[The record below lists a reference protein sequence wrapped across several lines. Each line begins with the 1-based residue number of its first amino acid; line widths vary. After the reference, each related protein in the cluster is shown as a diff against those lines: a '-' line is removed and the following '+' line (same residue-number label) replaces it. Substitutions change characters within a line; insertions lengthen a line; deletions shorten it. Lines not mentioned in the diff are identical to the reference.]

1 MSITC
6 RARASK
12 MRQVTTNARKRHSM
26 TYTLRTTTALG
37 GQLSSGQMRSWIAEF
52 LRRPHPLPADPGA
65 GEYRLSLNLSDESVR
80 DLAGLLRCS
89 SSSALR
95 RIALNALQSSPAL
108 SATQTD
114 YAGSGDSARARTN
127 RLGEGF
133 LPVMTEGEILG
144 MLVMISLLLS
154 FAFLLFVIYRKRKR
168 RKNGRSHDGQ
178 INCAISATPK
188 NSGC

>member
-1 MSITC
+1 
-6 RARASK
+6 
-12 MRQVTTNARKRHSM
+12 MRQVTTNARERHPM

-114 YAGSGDSARARTN
+114 YARSGALAGARTN
-127 RLGEGF
+127 RVGGGF
-133 LPVMTEGEILG
+133 LLAMTEGELLG
-144 MLVMISLLLS
+144 MLVIFSLLLS
-154 FAFLLFVIYRKRKR
+154 FAFLLF
-168 RKNGRSHDGQ
+168 
-178 INCAISATPK
+178 
-188 NSGC
+188 